1 MQILGQA
8 GLFTGEFLKSMLTLR
23 DYERHVEG
31 QLCWDCGVETKRSH
45 ARQRQCPKCRKK
57 WSYLRLQQEW
67 LVLKAFC
74 DGQNAHRTGHALHI
88 AYGTVRKYFRRFEE
102 ALRRSRAATALCVWE
117 TIEGGEALTPAT
129 KRLALSAVFSELIV
143 PRLNHHTWASGNPTL
158 ISSREGKSGID
169 DDFLVIS

>member
-1 MQILGQA
+1 M
-8 GLFTGEFLKSMLTLR
+8 
-23 DYERHVEG
+23 
-31 QLCWDCGVETKRSH
+31 
-45 ARQRQCPKCRKK
+45 
-57 WSYLRLQQEW
+57 
-67 LVLKAFC
+67 LKAFC

-129 KRLALSAVFSELIV
+129 KRLTLSAVFSELIL
-143 PRLNHHTWASGNPTL
+143 PRLSHHSQASGNPTL
-158 ISSREGKSGID
+158 ISSKEGKSEID